1 MNTLERYREDAR
13 TVLTEHD
20 PRVLTRPHVRL
31 EAFGLGD
38 FEDAI
43 CRVVQAYVGA
53 DLEWAANE
61 IDRVCQEFERVS
73 RVDPAV
79 VYVLAAFADIAA
91 TLRRHAQP

>member
-1 MNTLERYREDAR
+1 VNTLERYREDAR

-43 CRVVQAYVGA
+43 CRVVQSYVGT
-53 DLEWAANE
+53 DLEWAAHE
-61 IDRVCQEFERVS
+61 VERGCQEFERVAH
-73 RVDPAV
+73 VDPAV
-79 VYVLAAFADIAA
+79 TYVLAAFADIAA
-91 TLRRHAQP
+91 TIRRRGQP